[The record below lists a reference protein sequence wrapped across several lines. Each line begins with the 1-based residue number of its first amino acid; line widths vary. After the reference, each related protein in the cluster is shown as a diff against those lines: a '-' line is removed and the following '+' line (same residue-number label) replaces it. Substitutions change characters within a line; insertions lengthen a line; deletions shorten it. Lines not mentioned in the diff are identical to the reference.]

1 MTATTTLP
9 VIDAPV
15 SESGV
20 PAAGNPRGM
29 SDAMAAP
36 HKRPGIRVAAIVIG
50 ILAATVS
57 FAGSWIPSFW
67 GDEAASVMSAER
79 PLSTLFGMV
88 QHIDA
93 VHGLYYL
100 FLHGWIG
107 LFGTSELSTRL
118 PSAIGV
124 GLAAAGTVVL
134 ANLLFDHR
142 IAVLAGLVFAILP
155 RVTYMGAEARSYALG
170 TAIAVW
176 LTVLLV
182 VLLRRRTTRK
192 LPWLLYSLGFALA
205 VYAFL
210 YLVLLALVHAVLLL
224 TMPGARAMLGRWLR
238 AAGLGLALAL
248 PIIAFA
254 LGEHG
259 QVSFLGK
266 RPKFSP
272 QTVFVDQWFG
282 NTSFATLCWVLIAV
296 GVLAAVWAWRGR
308 PRAGTAPIG
317 ALRALPVGM
326 LVAGAWFVLPTLL
339 LELGNAF
346 IAPMSTT
353 RYLSF
358 CTPAVAILVA
368 AGVAVLGRSL
378 LSKRWMPLAVIALLG
393 VLVAPTYLAQRGPY
407 AKNGGSDWRQVSAVI
422 GQHAHPGDAIV
433 FDTATKPSQRPR
445 LAMRLYPADYTGLD
459 DVALVTPFNQ
469 GTELWDTVAPLS
481 RVTGRLAGTG
491 TVWAMEM
498 KPSGSSVPAD
508 VAELERLGFRVQ
520 HEYPVHRTVVYELS
534 RSAN

>member
-1 MTATTTLP
+1 MTATTMLP
-9 VIDAPV
+9 VTDAPAP
-15 SESGV
+15 GA
-20 PAAGNPRGM
+20 PTAGSPRGV
-29 SDAMAAP
+29 SDAAAAP
-36 HKRPGIRVAAIVIG
+36 RKRPGTRVVAIVIG
-50 ILAATVS
+50 ILAAAVS

-100 FLHGWIG
+100 FLHGWID
-107 LFGTSELSTRL
+107 LFGASELSTRL

-134 ANLLFDHR
+134 AKLLFDRR
-142 IAVLAGLVFAILP
+142 IAVIAGLVFAMLP

-182 VLLRRRTTRK
+182 VLLRRHTTRA
-192 LPWLLYSLGFALA
+192 LPWLLYSFGFALA
-205 VYAFL
+205 VYSFL
-210 YLVLLALVHAVLLL
+210 YLVLLGLVHAVLLL
-224 TMPGARAMLGRWLR
+224 TMPGARTMVRRWLR
-238 AAGLGLALAL
+238 ATGIGMVLAL
-248 PIIAFA
+248 PIIVFA

-266 RPKFSP
+266 RPKFSSR
-272 QTVFVDQWFG
+272 TVFVDQWFG
-282 NTSFATLCWVLIAV
+282 NTSFAILCWTLIAV
-296 GVLAAVWAWRGR
+296 GVLAAAWAWRR
-308 PRAGTAPIG
+308 RSRAAT
-317 ALRALPVGM
+317 RSVPVGM
-326 LVAGAWFVLPTLL
+326 IVVLAWLVLPTLL

-346 IAPMSTT
+346 IAPMYTT

-358 CTPAVAILVA
+358 CTPAVAMLVA
-368 AGVAVLGRSL
+368 AGVAVLGRHL
-378 LSKRWMPLAVIALLG
+378 LSKRWMSLAVVALLAT
-393 VLVAPTYLAQRGPY
+393 LAAPTYLAQRGPY
-407 AKNGGSDWRQVSAVI
+407 AKNGGSDWRQASTVV
-422 GQHAHPGDAIV
+422 GQHARPGDAIV

-445 LAMRLYPADYTGLD
+445 LAMRLYPADYTGLN

-469 GTELWDTVAPLS
+469 STELWDTVAPLS
-481 RVTGRLAGTG
+481 RVTGRLASTG

-508 VAELERLGFRVQ
+508 VAELEQLGFRVQ

-534 RSAN
+534 RFAN

>member
-1 MTATTTLP
+1 MTATATLP
-9 VIDAPV
+9 VTGA
-15 SESGV
+15 S
-20 PAAGNPRGM
+20 AAGNRGVPG
-29 SDAMAAP
+29 AAAAP
-36 HKRPGIRVAAIVIG
+36 RKRPGIRVVAIVAG
-50 ILAATVS
+50 VLAAAVS
-57 FAGSWIPSFW
+57 FTGSWIPSFW

-79 PLSTLFGMV
+79 PVSTLFGMV
-88 QHIDA
+88 QHVDA

-100 FLHGWIG
+100 FLHGWIN
-107 LFGTSELSTRL
+107 LFGASELSTRL

-134 ANLLFDHR
+134 ANLLFDRR
-142 IAVLAGLVFAILP
+142 IAVIAGLVFAVLP

-182 VLLRRRTTRK
+182 VLLRRRTTGK
-192 LPWLLYSLGFALA
+192 LPWFLYSLGFALA
-205 VYAFL
+205 IYSFL
-210 YLVLLALVHAVLLL
+210 YLILLALVHAVLLL
-224 TMPGARAMLGRWLR
+224 TMPGARAMLRRWIG
-238 AAGLGLALAL
+238 AAGLGMALAL
-248 PIIAFA
+248 PLIVFA

-272 QTVFVDQWFG
+272 QTVFVNQWFG
-282 NTSFATLCWVLIAV
+282 NTSFAILCWALIAA
-296 GVLAAVWAWRGR
+296 GIAAAAWTWRR
-308 PRAGTAPIG
+308 RSRVAGQS
-317 ALRALPVGM
+317 LPVGM
-326 LVAGAWFVLPTLL
+326 TVAVAWFVLPTLL

-346 IAPMSTT
+346 IAPMYTT

-368 AGVAVLGRSL
+368 AGVAVLGRPL
-378 LSKRWMPLAVIALLG
+378 LGRPLFSKRWMPLAAVALLV
-393 VLVAPTYLAQRGPY
+393 VLAAPSYLAQRGPY
-407 AKNGGSDWRQVSAVI
+407 AKNGGSDWRQASAVI
-422 GQHAHPGDAIV
+422 EQHAHPGDAIV

-445 LAMRLYPADYTGLD
+445 LAMRLYPADYTGLN

-508 VAELERLGFRVQ
+508 VAQLERLGFRVQ

>member
-1 MTATTTLP
+1 MTATATLP
-9 VIDAPV
+9 DTGAPAP
-15 SESGV
+15 GA
-20 PAAGNPRGM
+20 PAAGNPRGVP
-29 SDAMAAP
+29 DAAAVP
-36 HKRPGIRVAAIVIG
+36 RKRPGIRVVAIVAG
-50 ILAATVS
+50 ILAAVVS

-79 PLSTLFGMV
+79 PISTLFGMV

-100 FLHGWIG
+100 FLHGWID
-107 LFGTSELSTRL
+107 LFGASELSTRL

-134 ANLLFDHR
+134 ANLLFDRR
-142 IAVLAGLVFAILP
+142 IAVIAGVVFAILP

-205 VYAFL
+205 IYSFL
-210 YLVLLALVHAVLLL
+210 YLILLALVHAVLLL
-224 TMPGARAMLGRWLR
+224 TMPGARAMLRRWIG
-238 AAGLGLALAL
+238 AAGLGTAFAL
-248 PIIAFA
+248 PLIVFA

-266 RPKFSP
+266 RPKFSA

-282 NTSFATLCWVLIAV
+282 NTSFAILCWVLIAA
-296 GVLAAVWAWRGR
+296 GIAAAAWRWRTGS
-308 PRAGTAPIG
+308 RATTRSVAP
-317 ALRALPVGM
+317 LGM
-326 LVAGAWFVLPTLL
+326 IVTLAWFVLPTLL

-346 IAPMSTT
+346 IAPMYTT

-358 CTPAVAILVA
+358 CTPAVAILIA
-368 AGVAVLGRSL
+368 AGIVALGRVLFGKSL
-378 LSKRWMPLAVIALLG
+378 FGRRWMPPVVIALLA

-407 AKNGGSDWRQVSAVI
+407 AKNGGSDWRQASSVI
-422 GQHAHPGDAIV
+422 GLHARPGDAIV

-445 LAMRLYPADYTGLD
+445 LAMRLYPAEYTGLD
-459 DVALVTPFNQ
+459 DVALVTAFDQ

-481 RVTGRLAGTG
+481 RVTQRLAGTG

-498 KPSGSSVPAD
+498 KSGGTSVPAD
-508 VAELERLGFRVQ
+508 VTELERLGFRVQ

-534 RSAN
+534 RPAD

>member
-9 VIDAPV
+9 VSDGPLY
-15 SESGV
+15 ESGV
-20 PAAGNPRGM
+20 PTAGNPRGVPG
-29 SDAMAAP
+29 AAAGAR
-36 HKRPGIRVAAIVIG
+36 KGSGIRVVAIVIG
-50 ILAATVS
+50 VLAAAVS

-100 FLHGWIG
+100 FLHGWID
-107 LFGTSELSTRL
+107 LFGASELSTRL

-134 ANLLFDHR
+134 ANLLFDRR
-142 IAVLAGLVFAILP
+142 IAVIAGLVFAILP

-205 VYAFL
+205 IYSFL

-224 TMPGARAMLGRWLR
+224 AMPGARAMLRRWLR
-238 AAGLGLALAL
+238 AAALGLALAL

-308 PRAGTAPIG
+308 PRTGTAPIG

-346 IAPMSTT
+346 IVPMYTT

-368 AGVAVLGRSL
+368 AGVAVLGR
-378 LSKRWMPLAVIALLG
+378 RWMPLAAVALLV

-407 AKNGGSDWRQVSAVI
+407 AKNGGSDWRQASAVI
-422 GQHAHPGDAIV
+422 GQYAQPGDAIV

-481 RVTGRLAGTG
+481 RITGRLPSTG

-508 VAELERLGFRVQ
+508 VAELEQLGFRVQ
-520 HEYPVHRTVVYELS
+520 HEYPVHRTVIYELS
-534 RSAN
+534 RFSS

>member
-9 VIDAPV
+9 VADAPV
-15 SESGV
+15 SVSGV
-20 PAAGNPRGM
+20 PAAGNPRGVP
-29 SDAMAAP
+29 DAVAAP
-36 HKRPGIRVAAIVIG
+36 QRRPGIRVVAIVIG

-79 PLSTLFGMV
+79 PISTLFGMV

-100 FLHGWIG
+100 FLHGWID
-107 LFGTSELSTRL
+107 LFGASELSTRL

-124 GLAAAGTVVL
+124 GLAVAGTVVL
-134 ANLLFDHR
+134 ANLLFDR
-142 IAVLAGLVFAILP
+142 RVAVIAGLVFAVLP

-205 VYAFL
+205 VYSFL
-210 YLVLLALVHAVLLL
+210 YLILLGLVHSVLLL
-224 TMPGARAMLGRWLR
+224 AMPGARTMLKRWLR
-238 AAGLGLALAL
+238 AAGLGMVLAL
-248 PIIAFA
+248 PIIVFA

-259 QVSFLGK
+259 QVSFLAS
-266 RPKFSP
+266 RPKFSS

-282 NTSFATLCWVLIAV
+282 NNSFATLCWALIAV
-296 GVLAAVWAWRGR
+296 GVLAAAWAWRGR
-308 PRAGTAPIG
+308 PHAGTAPIG

-326 LVAGAWFVLPTLL
+326 IVAVAWLVLPTLL

-346 IAPMSTT
+346 IAPMYTT

-368 AGVAVLGRSL
+368 TGVAVLGRLL
-378 LSKRWMPLAVIALLG
+378 LSKRWMPVAAVALL
-393 VLVAPTYLAQRGPY
+393 VALVAPTYLAQRGPY
-407 AKNGGSDWRQVSAVI
+407 AKNSGSDWRQASAVI
-422 GQHAHPGDAIV
+422 GQHARPGDAIV
-433 FDTATKPSQRPR
+433 FDTKTKPSQRPR

-459 DVALVTPFNQ
+459 DVALVTPFYQ

-481 RVTGRLAGTG
+481 RVTGRLASTG
-491 TVWAMEM
+491 RVWAMEM
-498 KPSGSSVPAD
+498 KRSGASVPAD
-508 VAELERLGFRVQ
+508 VAELEQLGFQVQ

-534 RSAN
+534 RTTS